1 MSEIRNE
8 WRFSLFTPNEP
19 GESESLAKLEIGE
32 LVRDMRRTKLGIIV
46 ENLGSKIKVL
56 WLNP

>member
-1 MSEIRNE
+1 MEI
-8 WRFSLFTPNEP
+8 LFVHPNEP